1 MRERRSIC
9 GMAFTTA
16 SGSAPATNQLLDL
29 AGAQCAAG
37 GGDLLALRFLGQG
50 DERRSLTYRE
60 LSEAV
65 DRCAAV
71 LVRLGLTPG
80 ETVAVMTGRTA
91 QTVVAALGIWKAG
104 GVYCPIFADLG
115 PDPVLARLELGDARI
130 LIAGGEVYRQSVM
143 PSRPLLPNLRHV
155 LLTNDPVGDL
165 DGLGRPDDCL
175 DLAAAMACA
184 SLPPG
189 GFSMPDLPASH
200 AVMMH
205 FTSGTT
211 APISGGQSRP
221 KAVMHDI
228 AAFRA
233 MADSARAAFAL
244 QPGEML
250 WCTGEPGWI
259 THTAFGLVAPLVIG
273 AAILMDPSPVTATR
287 CLAVLEDEPVSV
299 WYTTPTVIR
308 TLIGGGAAMA
318 RSFRP
323 LNLRLAAS
331 CGEPLSTDTVEWGRD
346 VLGVAFRDTWWQTET
361 GGIVL
366 AHTPD
371 SPPVPGSMGRPLPG
385 VALALVRRT
394 EDGVEELPP
403 SAVEGE
409 LAIRADSLP
418 PWRSLGGEGG
428 ALPEEMEGWH
438 LTGDFV
444 RRDAAG
450 YYWFLGRGDEV
461 IKSAGRMVGPFEVEA
476 VLMSHPAVAEIGV
489 IGLPDPLLHE
499 RIVAFIALNP
509 GFSSGPR
516 LKRELMAYARDHLGD
531 GLCPH
536 EVRFQP
542 DLPRTPSGKIIRRAL
557 KVSAQT
563 EHELPLG
570 VA

>member
-299 WYTTPTVIR
+299 
-308 TLIGGGAAMA
+308 
-318 RSFRP
+318 
-323 LNLRLAAS
+323 
-331 CGEPLSTDTVEWGRD
+331 
-346 VLGVAFRDTWWQTET
+346 
-361 GGIVL
+361 
-366 AHTPD
+366 
-371 SPPVPGSMGRPLPG
+371 
-385 VALALVRRT
+385 
-394 EDGVEELPP
+394 
-403 SAVEGE
+403 
-409 LAIRADSLP
+409 
-418 PWRSLGGEGG
+418 
-428 ALPEEMEGWH
+428 
-438 LTGDFV
+438 
-444 RRDAAG
+444 
-450 YYWFLGRGDEV
+450 
-461 IKSAGRMVGPFEVEA
+461 
-476 VLMSHPAVAEIGV
+476 
-489 IGLPDPLLHE
+489 
-499 RIVAFIALNP
+499 
-509 GFSSGPR
+509 
-516 LKRELMAYARDHLGD
+516 
-531 GLCPH
+531 
-536 EVRFQP
+536 
-542 DLPRTPSGKIIRRAL
+542 
-557 KVSAQT
+557 
-563 EHELPLG
+563 
-570 VA
+570 